1 MNKIKNFVFTFVAL
15 LAVQFVALAQ
25 QEPVLGDPGAGGV
38 PADNLDTPE
47 PPIDTYIWVLL
58 VIGLVYVFYKYK
70 NHIKLNT
77 CSNN

>member
-25 QEPVLGDPGAGGV
+25 EDPIPGEPGGSGTE
-38 PADNLDTPE
+38 NLDTPE

-58 VIGLVYVFYKYK
+58 VIGLVYVFYKYRSQLK
-70 NHIKLNT
+70 
-77 CSNN
+77 SNETVS

>member
-25 QEPVLGDPGAGGV
+25 EDLIPGEPGGSGTE
-38 PADNLDTPE
+38 NLDTPE

-58 VIGLVYVFYKYK
+58 VIGLVYVFYKYRSQLK
-70 NHIKLNT
+70 
-77 CSNN
+77 SNEHTVS

>member
-25 QEPVLGDPGAGGV
+25 TDPTIPGEPGGSGE
-38 PADNLDTPE
+38 ANLDTPE

-58 VIGLVYVFYKYK
+58 VIGLVYVFYKYRSQLK
-70 NHIKLNT
+70 
-77 CSNN
+77 SNEHTVS

>member
-25 QEPVLGDPGAGGV
+25 EEPVLGDPGGSGEA
-38 PADNLDTPE
+38 NLDTPE

-58 VIGLVYVFYKYK
+58 VIGLVYVFYKYRSQLK
-70 NHIKLNT
+70 
-77 CSNN
+77 SNEHTVS